1 MKPIFSH
8 TLLSTSVACACLAV
22 PMASIANNQLSASDN
37 NNTTTME
44 TMVVTASGYEQL
56 VTEAPATISVLTRE
70 QLENRSYKDLTDAL
84 ADIPGVTVTGGG
96 DGQDISIR
104 GMPAQYTAILVDGR
118 KQSGRETQTN
128 GSTFTEQDWLP
139 PLSAIERIEVVRG
152 PMSTLYGS
160 DAIGG
165 VINIITRK
173 DYQQWHGSLRTEM
186 TLQENSKSGNS
197 YQGQLYL
204 AGPLVDGLLS
214 ASVTG
219 LYQERKEDEIEGGYA
234 GKTLDNYRASV
245 YLTPTTDDTF
255 TLELT
260 NHNQERV
267 TTLNKS
273 VVRESQV
280 AEREYERQS
289 IGLGHDGDYA
299 WGTSA
304 SFISTETVKNIGA
317 DKEVK
322 NSQINTQLGLPID
335 AHYLTLGASFEQKDL
350 TDHSLSLTSKN
361 QQWAIFAEDEW
372 YLTETFALTL
382 GLRYDDNEIFDG
394 QLSPRVYGVW
404 SIDPSWTLKGGV
416 STGYRAPSLTEMDE
430 DWVQES
436 CRGRCA
442 IYGNP
447 ELKPETS
454 VNTEMGLYYV
464 DERDLSANIT
474 LFHSDF
480 KNKIESEFVDPT
492 CTDSRRCDRTYSNI
506 DDAISYG
513 AESSVSKG
521 ITESVTL
528 SATYTYTRSEKNT
541 SDEDNGL
548 PLVQAPEHLISINGD
563 WAVRDDIASW
573 VRVNYQG
580 EEKNN
585 ITSDSTRTLAPSIT
599 YVDLGANWRVTN
611 NVKLMAAVY
620 NLFDEQTTEE
630 EFGYIEDGRRYWLA
644 AEATF

>member
-1 MKPIFSH
+1 MKPLFSYS
-8 TLLSTSVACACLAV
+8 LLSKSVVSACILVPMVSVANDQLA
-22 PMASIANNQLSASDN
+22 SSGT
-37 NNTTTME
+37 NTTTME

-56 VTEAPATISVLTRE
+56 VTEAPATISVITRE

-84 ADIPGVTVTGGG
+84 TDIPGVTVTGGG

-139 PLSAIERIEVVRG
+139 PLNAIDRIEVVRG

-160 DAIGG
+160 DALGG

-173 DYQQWHGSLRTEM
+173 DYQEWHGSLRAET

-204 AGPLVDGLLS
+204 AGPIIDGLLS

-219 LYQERKEDEIEGGYA
+219 LYQERNEDEIVGGYA
-234 GKTLDNYRASV
+234 GKTLDNYRASL
-245 YLTPTTDDTF
+245 YLTPTSDDTF
-255 TLELT
+255 TLEFT
-260 NHNQERV
+260 NHNQERE
-267 TTLNKS
+267 TTLDKS
-273 VVRESQV
+273 VERESQV
-280 AEREYERQS
+280 AVREYERQS
-289 IGLGHDGDYA
+289 IGFGHDGNYS
-299 WGTSA
+299 WGTSS
-304 SFISTETVKNIGA
+304 SFISNETVKNIGA
-317 DKEVK
+317 DKEVE
-322 NSQINTQLGLPID
+322 NSHINTQWGLPID
-335 AHYLTLGASFEQKDL
+335 DHYLTLGASFEKKDL
-350 TDHSLSLTSKN
+350 TDNNLSLASVNK
-361 QQWAIFAEDEW
+361 QWAVFAEDEW
-372 YLTETFALTL
+372 YLTDDFALTV
-382 GLRYDDNEIFDG
+382 GLRYDDNEIFSG

-404 SIDPSWTLKGGV
+404 SVDQNWALKGGV

-436 CRGRCA
+436 CRGRCS

-447 ELKPETS
+447 DLTPETS
-454 VNTEMGLYYV
+454 VNTEMGLYYA
-464 DERDLSANIT
+464 DNRDLSANVT
-474 LFHSDF
+474 LFYSDF
-480 KNKIESEFVDPT
+480 KDKIESEFVDPN
-492 CTDSRRCDRTYSNI
+492 CTDSRSCDRTYVNI

-521 ITESVTL
+521 VTDSITL

-541 SDEDNGL
+541 NDENDGL
-548 PLVQAPEHLISINGD
+548 PLVQAPEHQLSVNGD
-563 WAVRDDIASW
+563 WAIRDDIGSW
-573 VRVNYQG
+573 ARVNYQG
-580 EEKNN
+580 EEKDNV
-585 ITSDSTRTLAPSIT
+585 TSTSSRTLAPSVT
-599 YVDLGANWRVTN
+599 YVDLGANWHVTKN
-611 NVKLMAAVY
+611 MKLMAAVY
-620 NLFDEQTTEE
+620 NLLDKQTTEE

>member
-1 MKPIFSH
+1 MKPLFTYS
-8 TLLSTSVACACLAV
+8 LFSTSVVSACITV
-22 PMASIANNQLSASDN
+22 PMVVVANDQLPETGI
-37 NNTTTME
+37 NTTAME
-44 TMVVTASGYEQL
+44 TVVVTASGYEQN

-84 ADIPGVTVTGGG
+84 SDIPGVTVTGGG

-160 DAIGG
+160 DALGG

-173 DYQQWHGSLRTEM
+173 NYQEWHGSLRAET

-204 AGPLVDGLLS
+204 AGPVIDGLLS
-214 ASVTG
+214 TSLTG

-234 GKTLDNYRASV
+234 GKTLDNYRASL
-245 YLTPTTDDTF
+245 YLTPTSDDTF
-255 TLELT
+255 TLEFT
-260 NHNQERV
+260 NHNQERE
-267 TTLNKS
+267 TTLGKS
-273 VVRESQV
+273 VERESQV
-280 AEREYERQS
+280 AVREYERQS
-289 IGLGHDGDYA
+289 IGFSHDGNYS
-299 WGTSA
+299 WGTSS
-304 SFISTETVKNIGA
+304 SFISNETVKNIGA
-317 DKEVK
+317 YKEVE
-322 NSQINTQLGLPID
+322 NSQINTQWGLPLN

-350 TDHSLSLTSKN
+350 TDNKLSLTSKN
-361 QQWAIFAEDEW
+361 KQWAVFAEDEW
-372 YLTETFALTL
+372 YLTDTFALTL

-394 QLSPRVYGVW
+394 QFSPRAYGVW

-416 STGYRAPSLTEMDE
+416 STGYRAPSLTQMDE
-430 DWVQES
+430 EWVQES
-436 CRGRCA
+436 CRGRCS

-447 ELKPETS
+447 DLTAETS
-454 VNTEMGLYYV
+454 INTEMGLYYV
-464 DERDLSANIT
+464 NERDLSANIT
-474 LFHSDF
+474 LFYSDF
-480 KNKIESEFVDPT
+480 KDKIESEFVDPT
-492 CTDSRRCDRTYSNI
+492 CTDSRSCDRTYVNI
-506 DDAISYG
+506 GDAISYG

-521 ITESVTL
+521 ITESITL
-528 SATYTYTRSEKNT
+528 SATYSYTRSEKNT
-541 SDEDNGL
+541 NDDDDGL
-548 PLVQAPEHLISINGD
+548 PLVQAPEHIFSLNGD
-563 WAVRDDIASW
+563 WAVRDDVASW
-573 VRVNYQG
+573 ARINYQG
-580 EEKNN
+580 KDKNN

-599 YVDLGANWRVTN
+599 YVDLGVNWRVTKS
-611 NVKLMAAVY
+611 VKLMAAVY
-620 NLFDEQTTEE
+620 NLFDDQTTEE